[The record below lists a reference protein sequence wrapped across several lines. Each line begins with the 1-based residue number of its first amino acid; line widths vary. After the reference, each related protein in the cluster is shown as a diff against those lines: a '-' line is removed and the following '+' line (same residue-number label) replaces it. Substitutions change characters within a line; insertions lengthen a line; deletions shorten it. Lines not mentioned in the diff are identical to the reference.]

1 MKKQDIDE
9 VWANLHT
16 CNNQQEEAPN
26 MKKAD
31 ERRKQERRGI
41 MALLTK
47 NRVLPTYQNPLET
60 FHIKLQR
67 HYGITWRIE
76 GEGEGENGN
85 CIWYLWYDMASSYL
99 AGGRAGRSD
108 R

>member
-1 MKKQDIDE
+1 
-9 VWANLHT
+9 
-16 CNNQQEEAPN
+16 
-26 MKKAD
+26 
-31 ERRKQERRGI
+31 

-47 NRVLPTYQNPLET
+47 NRVLLTKTHMKPLT
-60 FHIKLQR
+60 SKYSDFT
-67 HYGITWRIE
+67 GITWRI
-76 GEGEGENGN
+76 EGEGENGN